1 MLLDRPALFT
11 LLVVATLTIGVG
23 AIGLFIGAI
32 ARLLGRRCLRK
43 SLVAAYGSALV
54 GGALGALA
62 SLSVTFPVSLLTLGM
77 GGAFAATPIGT
88 LIVLY
93 VTGKRRPRRR
103 RAST

>member
-1 MLLDRPALFT
+1 MLLDRPVLFT

-43 SLVAAYGSALV
+43 SLVAAYGSALA
-54 GGALGALA
+54 GGALGSLA
-62 SLSVTFPVSLLTLGM
+62 SLAVTFPVSLLTLGM
-77 GGAFAATPIGT
+77 AGAFAATPIGT